1 MLASVLLAG
10 AAVISVVG
18 YLALPPDAHVAVHF
32 SAGRP
37 DRYVGRTFAV
47 LAVPITLLGLLT
59 IGSGAVRSAVR
70 KKSGPTGVALA
81 FLATGLVL
89 LGLHGLI
96 LSGAWM
102 H

>member
-1 MLASVLLAG
+1 VLASLLLAG

-18 YLALPPDAHVAVHF
+18 RLSLPPDAHIAVHF

-37 DRYVGRTFAV
+37 DRYAGRTFAV
-47 LAVPITLLGLLT
+47 LAVPIALLGLLT
-59 IGSGAVRSAVR
+59 IGYGAVRSAAR
-70 KKSGPTGVALA
+70 KKTGPTGVALA

-89 LGLHGLI
+89 LGLHGAI